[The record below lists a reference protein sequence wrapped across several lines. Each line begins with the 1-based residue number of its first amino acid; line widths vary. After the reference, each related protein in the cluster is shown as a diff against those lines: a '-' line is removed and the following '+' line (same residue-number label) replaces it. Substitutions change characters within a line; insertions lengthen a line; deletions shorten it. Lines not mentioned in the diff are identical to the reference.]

1 MAQLLFEKFDVPGL
15 YLHPS
20 SVLSL
25 YSVGHTTGMVLD
37 AGASA
42 TRVVPVYEGCG
53 LESQGC
59 PMQVPLN
66 SHDAHAPTPPAPP
79 DTKLRQH
86 QRHCRSAGAILRTTL
101 SAC

>member
-1 MAQLLFEKFDVPGL
+1 MPLPCVPPVSRLSVAQLLFEKFDVPGL

-53 LESQGC
+53 LESQGARC
-59 PMQVPLN
+59 KY
-66 SHDAHAPTPPAPP
+66 H
-79 DTKLRQH
+79 
-86 QRHCRSAGAILRTTL
+86 
-101 SAC
+101 